1 MYPLKWNEKRN
12 KWNKPTFW
20 TIQTCSLNSKPPEKE
35 NGNGW
40 QPKSRAASG
49 DIIKCTVIENYKP
62 ATKNVKRNRGEEAE
76 RKEKRQSDQV
86 HCKKQVLR
94 KRKGECEGGSAFTV
108 IIISTKLQLAL
119 SRSILHNKKKTR
131 FVYEMC
137 VEREAAMK
145 TKNSHYK
152 YLCGSPQESFWMHN

>member
-40 QPKSRAASG
+40 QPKSRVASG

-108 IIISTKLQLAL
+108 IIMSTKLQLAV
-119 SRSILHNKKKTR
+119 SLHLAQQKKNAFCLRNVCRERGGDENKELT
-131 FVYEMC
+131 
-137 VEREAAMK
+137 
-145 TKNSHYK
+145 
-152 YLCGSPQESFWMHN
+152 L